1 MAKATIKTKSGAVIS
16 IEGTEAEVANILEQF
31 ETASTVSKVKADK
44 KKMVTEQKNER
55 KRANA
60 TDLVLALKEE
70 GFFNKPKGLGEVAAA
85 LEEKG
90 YIYPVTTL
98 SGTVLGLVQR
108 KFLGRKKKDGK
119 WIYGK

>member
-1 MAKATIKTKSGAVIS
+1 MAKATIKTESGAVIS

-31 ETASTVSKVKADK
+31 ETASTVSKVRADK

-90 YIYPVTTL
+90 YIYPITTL